1 MKLPAERFLSPR
13 EFFIFSLIILTP
25 PIFFANLK
33 NIVSMKLKYYLF
45 FLIVWFFLIPA
56 NFGASAENELL
67 LNGKPIPPVVAI
79 VNGEEIDSN
88 FLVNQVKV
96 WKITRQRQGLSISE
110 KEEKEYALNKLNKAI
125 DQELLF
131 QKGKEKNIKIK
142 DETIQKEIENIQSKF
157 PDTKT
162 FLAALAFQDLTI
174 DRLSRKIEK
183 QLTEESFV
191 RMEMA
196 PKVDVSEK
204 QVKEVYEK
212 NKARYMTAEKY
223 RVSHIFVNSPEASLS
238 RIENKNDR
246 KRAERMSKMLDIQA
260 KELVYGILEKLKQGA
275 DFAEQAKKN
284 SEDKETREIGG
295 DLGEVD
301 LNRTLPKLASAIAK
315 LKPGKDSE
323 VVKTSFGY
331 HILKLNE
338 IIPSRKISFKEVK
351 TDILN
356 ALLKIEVEKKKK
368 EYVSDL
374 RKSAKIKILL

>member
-1 MKLPAERFLSPR
+1 MIFK
-13 EFFIFSLIILTP
+13 FSLFILV
-25 PIFFANLK
+25 A
-33 NIVSMKLKYYLF
+33 
-45 FLIVWFFLIPA
+45 WFFLVPV
-56 NFGASAENELL
+56 NFGESIEKEFL
-67 LNGKPIPPVVAI
+67 LNGKPVPQVIAT
-79 VNGEEIDSN
+79 VNGEDLDSN
-88 FLVNQVKV
+88 FLVNRVKI
-96 WKITRQRQGLSISE
+96 WKITRLRQGLSVSD
-110 KEEKEYALNKLNKAI
+110 KEENEYALKTLNKAI

-131 QKGKEKNIKIK
+131 QKGREKNIKIK
-142 DETIQKEIENIQSKF
+142 KETIQKEIENIQSKF

-174 DRLSRKIEK
+174 DRLSKKIEK
-183 QLTEESFV
+183 QLTEESFI

-196 PKVDVSEK
+196 PKVDVSDE

-212 NKARYMTAEKY
+212 NKQKYLTVEKY
-223 RVSHIFVNSPEASLS
+223 RVSHIFINSPEASLS
-238 RIENKNDR
+238 QIENKNDR
-246 KRAERMSKMLDIQA
+246 KRAERMSKMLDLQS
-260 KELVYGILEKLKQGA
+260 KELVYGILEKLKQGT
-275 DFAEQAKKN
+275 DFADLAKKN
-284 SEDKETREIGG
+284 SEDKETRDIGG

-315 LKPGKDSE
+315 LKPGKVSD

-338 IIPSRKISFKEVK
+338 VIPSRKISFKEVK

-368 EYVSDL
+368 EYISDL

>member
-1 MKLPAERFLSPR
+1 
-13 EFFIFSLIILTP
+13 
-25 PIFFANLK
+25 
-33 NIVSMKLKYYLF
+33 MKLKCSLF
-45 FLIVWFFLIPA
+45 ILITWILITPI
-56 NFGASAENELL
+56 NFGESAEKESL
-67 LNGKPIPPVVAI
+67 LNGKPIPPIIAI
-79 VNGEEIDSN
+79 VNGEDIDSN
-88 FLVNQVKV
+88 FLVNQVKI
-96 WKITRQRQGLSISE
+96 WKITRLRQGLTVSD
-110 KEEKEYALNKLNKAI
+110 KEEKEYALKTLNKAI

-131 QKGKEKNIKIK
+131 QKGKEKDIKIK
-142 DETIQKEIENIQSKF
+142 EETIQREIENIQSKF

-183 QLTEESFV
+183 QLTEESYI

-196 PKVDVSEK
+196 PKVDVSDK

-212 NKARYMTAEKY
+212 NKASYVTAEKY
-223 RVSHIFVNSPEASLS
+223 RVSHIFINSAEASLS
-238 RIENKNDR
+238 QIENKNDR

-275 DFAEQAKKN
+275 DFAELAKKN

-315 LKPGKDSE
+315 LKPGKVSD

-331 HILKLNE
+331 HILKLNQ

-368 EYVSDL
+368 EYISDL

>member
-1 MKLPAERFLSPR
+1 MKLR
-13 EFFIFSLIILTP
+13 FSLFI
-25 PIFFANLK
+25 
-33 NIVSMKLKYYLF
+33 
-45 FLIVWFFLIPA
+45 LIVWFFLIPV
-56 NFGASAENELL
+56 NFGESAENEFL
-67 LNGKPIPPVVAI
+67 LNGKVVPPVVAI
-79 VNGEEIDSN
+79 VNGQDIDSN

-96 WKITRQRQGLSISE
+96 WKITRQRQGLSVSD
-110 KEEKEYALNKLNKAI
+110 KEEKEYALNALNKAI

-131 QKGKEKNIKIK
+131 QKGKEKNIKVK

-174 DRLSRKIEK
+174 DRLSKKIEK
-183 QLTEESFV
+183 QLTEESLI

-196 PKVDVSEK
+196 PKVDVSEN

-212 NKARYMTAEKY
+212 NKARYVTTEKY
-223 RVSHIFVNSPEASLS
+223 RVSHIFINSPEASLS

-260 KELVYGILEKLKQGA
+260 KELAYGIIEKLKQGA
-275 DFAEQAKKN
+275 DFAELAKKN

-315 LKPGKDSE
+315 LKPGKVSD

-368 EYVSDL
+368 EYISDL